1 MSLDAA
7 WARRWI
13 ESSAADIA
21 EQRDYLVD
29 LDRAIGDGDHG
40 ENMDRGF
47 KAAVEALGQAQPA
60 SVAEVLKTVAKTLMS
75 TVGGAAGPLYGTAF
89 LRASKAAGDG
99 DLDGAG
105 VAAVIAGALDGIQA
119 RGKAT
124 TGEKTMV
131 DAWTPALEA
140 ARAAAESGS
149 DPAAVLE
156 AAATAAEA
164 GAAATEPMRAT
175 KGRASYLGERSIGHL
190 DPGAVS
196 TSLILRAAVRAADE
210 AGAPPSPPPSFAGAG
225 LGTSCANA
233 SSKRG
238 ARAAATSATW
248 SRSSPSWA
256 RTEDATA
263 PSTRQVSTKRTRSGS
278 SHMSMTD
285 STVIVAEPRSVRTMT
300 PLPSPSTA
308 ARAASRAVSTRS

>member
-7 WARRWI
+7 WAQRWI
-13 ESSAADIA
+13 ELAAADIA

-47 KAAVEALGQAQPA
+47 KAAVEALGQAQPG

-140 ARAAAESGS
+140 ARAAAESGG

-164 GAAATEPMRAT
+164 GAAATEPLLAT

-210 AGAPPSPPPSFAGAG
+210 AGAA
-225 LGTSCANA
+225 
-233 SSKRG
+233 
-238 ARAAATSATW
+238 
-248 SRSSPSWA
+248 
-256 RTEDATA
+256 
-263 PSTRQVSTKRTRSGS
+263 
-278 SHMSMTD
+278 
-285 STVIVAEPRSVRTMT
+285 
-300 PLPSPSTA
+300 
-308 ARAASRAVSTRS
+308 

>member
-7 WARRWI
+7 WALRWI
-13 ESSAADIA
+13 ELAAADVA

-47 KAAVEALGQAQPA
+47 KAAVEALGQSQSA

-99 DLDGAG
+99 ELDGAG
-105 VAAVIAGALDGIQA
+105 VAAVIAGALEGIQA

-156 AAATAAEA
+156 AAATAAES
-164 GAAATEPMRAT
+164 GATATEPMRAT

-210 AGAPPSPPPSFAGAG
+210 AGAA
-225 LGTSCANA
+225 
-233 SSKRG
+233 
-238 ARAAATSATW
+238 
-248 SRSSPSWA
+248 
-256 RTEDATA
+256 
-263 PSTRQVSTKRTRSGS
+263 
-278 SHMSMTD
+278 
-285 STVIVAEPRSVRTMT
+285 
-300 PLPSPSTA
+300 
-308 ARAASRAVSTRS
+308 

>member
-13 ESSAADIA
+13 ELAAADIA

-47 KAAVEALGQAQPA
+47 KAAVEALEQAQPG

-149 DPAAVLE
+149 DPAAVFE
-156 AAATAAEA
+156 AAAAAAEA

-196 TSLILRAAVRAADE
+196 TSLILRAAARAAGE
-210 AGAPPSPPPSFAGAG
+210 AGAA
-225 LGTSCANA
+225 
-233 SSKRG
+233 
-238 ARAAATSATW
+238 
-248 SRSSPSWA
+248 
-256 RTEDATA
+256 
-263 PSTRQVSTKRTRSGS
+263 
-278 SHMSMTD
+278 
-285 STVIVAEPRSVRTMT
+285 
-300 PLPSPSTA
+300 
-308 ARAASRAVSTRS
+308 

>member
-7 WARRWI
+7 WAQRWI
-13 ESSAADIA
+13 ELAAADIA

-29 LDRAIGDGDHG
+29 RDRAIGDGDHG

-47 KAAVEALGQAQPA
+47 KAALEALGQAQPA

-99 DLDGAG
+99 ELDGAG
-105 VAAVIAGALDGIQA
+105 AAAVIAGALEGIQA

-124 TGEKTMV
+124 TGEKTML

-149 DPAAVLE
+149 DAAAVFE

-164 GAAATEPMRAT
+164 GAAATEPLRAT

-196 TSLILRAAVRAADE
+196 TSLILRAA
-210 AGAPPSPPPSFAGAG
+210 
-225 LGTSCANA
+225 
-233 SSKRG
+233 
-238 ARAAATSATW
+238 ARAAGEA
-248 SRSSPSWA
+248 
-256 RTEDATA
+256 DAA
-263 PSTRQVSTKRTRSGS
+263 
-278 SHMSMTD
+278 
-285 STVIVAEPRSVRTMT
+285 
-300 PLPSPSTA
+300 
-308 ARAASRAVSTRS
+308 

>member
-7 WARRWI
+7 WAQRWI

-47 KAAVEALGQAQPA
+47 TAAVEALGQAQPA

-89 LRASKAAGDG
+89 LRASKAASDG
-99 DLDGAG
+99 ELDGAG

-149 DPAAVLE
+149 DPVAVLE

-210 AGAPPSPPPSFAGAG
+210 AG
-225 LGTSCANA
+225 
-233 SSKRG
+233 
-238 ARAAATSATW
+238 
-248 SRSSPSWA
+248 
-256 RTEDATA
+256 TA
-263 PSTRQVSTKRTRSGS
+263 
-278 SHMSMTD
+278 
-285 STVIVAEPRSVRTMT
+285 
-300 PLPSPSTA
+300 
-308 ARAASRAVSTRS
+308 

>member
-13 ESSAADIA
+13 ELAAADVA

-99 DLDGAG
+99 ELDGAG

-164 GAAATEPMRAT
+164 GAAASEPMRAT

-196 TSLILRAAVRAADE
+196 TSLILRAAVRAAGE
-210 AGAPPSPPPSFAGAG
+210 VGAA
-225 LGTSCANA
+225 
-233 SSKRG
+233 
-238 ARAAATSATW
+238 
-248 SRSSPSWA
+248 
-256 RTEDATA
+256 
-263 PSTRQVSTKRTRSGS
+263 
-278 SHMSMTD
+278 
-285 STVIVAEPRSVRTMT
+285 
-300 PLPSPSTA
+300 
-308 ARAASRAVSTRS
+308 

>member
-7 WARRWI
+7 WAVRWI
-13 ESSAADIA
+13 ELAAADVA

-47 KAAVEALGQAQPA
+47 KAAVEALGQSQPS

-156 AAATAAEA
+156 AAATAADA
-164 GAAATEPMRAT
+164 GAAATEPLRAT

-196 TSLILRAAVRAADE
+196 TSLILRAAVRAAGEVD
-210 AGAPPSPPPSFAGAG
+210 
-225 LGTSCANA
+225 
-233 SSKRG
+233 
-238 ARAAATSATW
+238 AA
-248 SRSSPSWA
+248 
-256 RTEDATA
+256 
-263 PSTRQVSTKRTRSGS
+263 
-278 SHMSMTD
+278 
-285 STVIVAEPRSVRTMT
+285 
-300 PLPSPSTA
+300 
-308 ARAASRAVSTRS
+308 

>member
-7 WARRWI
+7 WALRWI
-13 ESSAADIA
+13 ELAAANVA

-47 KAAVEALGQAQPA
+47 KAAVEALGQAQPGT
-60 SVAEVLKTVAKTLMS
+60 VAEVLKTVAKTLMS

-99 DLDGAG
+99 ELDGAG

-140 ARAAAESGS
+140 AREAAESGS
-149 DPAAVLE
+149 DGVAVLE

-164 GAAATEPMRAT
+164 GAAATEPLRAT

-196 TSLILRAAVRAADE
+196 TSLILRAAVRAAGE
-210 AGAPPSPPPSFAGAG
+210 AGAA
-225 LGTSCANA
+225 
-233 SSKRG
+233 
-238 ARAAATSATW
+238 
-248 SRSSPSWA
+248 
-256 RTEDATA
+256 
-263 PSTRQVSTKRTRSGS
+263 
-278 SHMSMTD
+278 
-285 STVIVAEPRSVRTMT
+285 
-300 PLPSPSTA
+300 
-308 ARAASRAVSTRS
+308 

>member
-7 WARRWI
+7 WAQRWI
-13 ESSAADIA
+13 ELAAADIA

-47 KAAVEALGQAQPA
+47 KAALEALSQAQPG

-99 DLDGAG
+99 ELDGAG
-105 VAAVIAGALDGIQA
+105 AAAVIAGALEGIQA

-149 DPAAVLE
+149 DATAVFE

-196 TSLILRAAVRAADE
+196 TSLILRAA
-210 AGAPPSPPPSFAGAG
+210 
-225 LGTSCANA
+225 
-233 SSKRG
+233 
-238 ARAAATSATW
+238 ARAAG
-248 SRSSPSWA
+248 
-256 RTEDATA
+256 E
-263 PSTRQVSTKRTRSGS
+263 VG
-278 SHMSMTD
+278 
-285 STVIVAEPRSVRTMT
+285 
-300 PLPSPSTA
+300 A
-308 ARAASRAVSTRS
+308 A

>member
-13 ESSAADIA
+13 ELSAADIA

-210 AGAPPSPPPSFAGAG
+210 AGAA
-225 LGTSCANA
+225 
-233 SSKRG
+233 
-238 ARAAATSATW
+238 
-248 SRSSPSWA
+248 
-256 RTEDATA
+256 
-263 PSTRQVSTKRTRSGS
+263 
-278 SHMSMTD
+278 
-285 STVIVAEPRSVRTMT
+285 
-300 PLPSPSTA
+300 
-308 ARAASRAVSTRS
+308 

>member
-13 ESSAADIA
+13 ELAAADIA

-47 KAAVEALGQAQPA
+47 KAAVEALGPAQPA

-196 TSLILRAAVRAADE
+196 TSLILRAAVRAAGE
-210 AGAPPSPPPSFAGAG
+210 VGAA
-225 LGTSCANA
+225 
-233 SSKRG
+233 
-238 ARAAATSATW
+238 
-248 SRSSPSWA
+248 
-256 RTEDATA
+256 
-263 PSTRQVSTKRTRSGS
+263 
-278 SHMSMTD
+278 
-285 STVIVAEPRSVRTMT
+285 
-300 PLPSPSTA
+300 
-308 ARAASRAVSTRS
+308 